1 MKKLILGMLT
11 LGLVCLDVKAQTNI
25 PSFFT
30 DAEGYFTS
38 FNTNLLT
45 FQDGYDHV
53 DISTGTENWNN
64 SQLLAV
70 FHGDVHLYSLE
81 TNQSLRGVVTFYND
95 TTLGSLSKLDAGA
108 GYSYVI
114 WDTKVT
120 GSLNAG
126 YDWDATKAYLR
137 PDLAFDKAMT
147 QKTFLGINIGAPI
160 YFHGG
165 GRLTP
170 NYGVKAG
177 FNF

>member
-1 MKKLILGMLT
+1 MKKLLVLGTLILT
-11 LGLVCLDVKAQTNI
+11 CVSTRAQTNSV

-30 DAEGYFTS
+30 TAQNYFTS

-64 SQLLAV
+64 TQLLAV
-70 FHGDVHLYSLE
+70 FHVDAHLFSVA

-95 TTLGSLSKLDAGA
+95 TTLGSLSKADAGA
-108 GYSYVI
+108 AYAYTLY
-114 WDTKVT
+114 DTKT
-120 GSLNAG
+120 TLSLNGG
-126 YDWDATKAYLR
+126 YDWDGKKGYVR
-137 PDLAFDKAMT
+137 PDLDFDKAMT
-147 QKTFLGINIGAPI
+147 QRTFLGVNLGLPI
-160 YFHGG
+160 YLNGQ

-170 NYGVKAG
+170 NYGFKAG